1 MENTS
6 LFTATSRW
14 NGPATQE
21 GQPDHLLR
29 GWRGQSAAVVLRAL
43 KRQIPTSNRSVRIRR
58 ANRTRTLKKAEGQG
72 FLILLCTA
80 TPCGSYTYLQ
90 SHRC

>member
-58 ANRTRTLKKAEGQG
+58 ANRTRTLKSCCREGG
-72 FLILLCTA
+72 IGVL
-80 TPCGSYTYLQ
+80 
-90 SHRC
+90 